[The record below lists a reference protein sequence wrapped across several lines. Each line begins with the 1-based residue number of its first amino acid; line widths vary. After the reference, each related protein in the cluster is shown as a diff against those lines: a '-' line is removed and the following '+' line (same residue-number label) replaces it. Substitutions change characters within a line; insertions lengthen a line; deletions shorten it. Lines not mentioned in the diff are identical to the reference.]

1 MTHQQQTQPN
11 RPLVEALAAPL
22 QTPQPVRFTVQDY
35 HRLVELGFLG
45 EDDHIELIRGELI
58 QMAARGTAHETCI
71 RRLLRHLPP
80 LIQNRATLQC
90 QSPITLS
97 FDGEP
102 EPDFSIVQNRD
113 DDYAA
118 AHPTPEETL
127 LVMEVADSSLEYD
140 RTVKLSLYAE
150 ARIQDYWLFNVLDR
164 YLEAYSEPA
173 EVVPGQFSY
182 LNRQIVTAQA
192 AIALPPLPEAML
204 QLALIF
210 PQVEKAGC

>member
-1 MTHQQQTQPN
+1 MIVTATKPIQM
-11 RPLVEALAAPL
+11 
-22 QTPQPVRFTVQDY
+22 PQPVRFTVQDY

-58 QMAARGTAHETCI
+58 QMAARGTAYETCI
-71 RRLLRHLPP
+71 TRLLRVLPG
-80 LIQNRATLQC
+80 LVGDRATLRC

-118 AHPTPEETL
+118 AHPTLEETI

-150 ARIQDYWLFNVLDR
+150 AGISDYWLFNIGDR
-164 YLEAYSEPA
+164 YLETYSEPA
-173 EVVPGQFSY
+173 EVVPGQFGY
-182 LNRQIVTAQA
+182 RNRRIVPREETV
-192 AIALPPLPEAML
+192 ALPYFSEARL
-204 QLALIF
+204 VLASIF
-210 PQVEKAGC
+210 GVSG

>member
-1 MTHQQQTQPN
+1 MIVTATKS
-11 RPLVEALAAPL
+11 V

-58 QMAARGTAHETCI
+58 QMAAKGVAHETCMT
-71 RRLLRHLPP
+71 RLLRVLLP
-80 LIQNRATLQC
+80 LIGSQATLRC

-118 AHPTPEETL
+118 AHPTPAETF

-150 ARIQDYWLFNVLDR
+150 ARIRDYWIFNLSDR
-164 YLEAYSEPA
+164 YLEAYSDPA
-173 EVVPGQFSY
+173 EVVLGQFSY
-182 LNRQIVTAQA
+182 RQRQIVPREAMVTLPPFPEEKLALA
-192 AIALPPLPEAML
+192 AIFGVAR
-204 QLALIF
+204 
-210 PQVEKAGC
+210 

>member
-1 MTHQQQTQPN
+1 MIVTATK
-11 RPLVEALAAPL
+11 LI

-35 HRLVELGFLG
+35 HRLVKLGFLS

-71 RRLLRHLPP
+71 RRLLRELPP
-80 LIQNRATLQC
+80 LIRDRATLQC
-90 QSPITLS
+90 QSPITIA

-102 EPDFSIVQNRD
+102 EPDFSIVQNRE
-113 DDYAA
+113 DDYAD
-118 AHPTPEETL
+118 AHPTPAETL

-150 ARIQDYWLFNVLDR
+150 AGIRDYWLFNVLDR
-164 YLEAYSEPA
+164 YLEVYSQPA
-173 EVVPGQFSY
+173 EVAPGQFGY

-192 AIALPPLPEAML
+192 AIAFPIGEQTLS
-204 QLALIF
+204 LAQIF
-210 PQVEKAGC
+210 A

>member
-1 MTHQQQTQPN
+1 MI
-11 RPLVEALAAPL
+11 VAATKPL

-35 HRLVELGFLG
+35 HRLVELGLLG

-71 RRLLRHLPP
+71 TRLLRVLPE
-80 LIQNRATLQC
+80 LVGDRATLRC

-102 EPDFSIVQNRD
+102 EPDFSIVQNRE
-113 DDYAA
+113 DDYES
-118 AHPTPEETL
+118 AHPTPAETL

-150 ARIQDYWLFNVLDR
+150 AGIRDYWLFNVVDR
-164 YLEAYSEPA
+164 YLEAYSQPA
-173 EVVPGQFSY
+173 EVAPGQFGY
-182 LNRQIVTAQA
+182 LHRQIVTAQA
-192 AIALPPLPEAML
+192 AIALPPFPEQVL
-204 QLALIF
+204 SLDCIF
-210 PQVEKAGC
+210 P